1 MKLIHKPFSARKPG
15 WREGFLQVAAR
26 AEGGN
31 SAVQPRVSP
40 IRRISLVP
48 ARASA

>member
-1 MKLIHKPFSARKPG
+1 MSLIHKPFSTRKPG
-15 WREGFLQVAAR
+15 WREGFLRVAAR
-26 AEGGN
+26 VEGGK

-40 IRRISLVP
+40 IRRISLAP